1 MNVSEMLAEQAARRP
16 DAHALI
22 FHGKAVTYASLDD
35 AAGRAAAAF
44 RKAGIEP
51 GDRIALVVG
60 NVPEFVSALY
70 GTWRAGAVA
79 VPLNVMLTS
88 EELRYILA
96 DAGAKG
102 IVTQMQHLPAI
113 LDVRDDVPSL
123 ESIFVV
129 AGPPVPSGTVS
140 FEAAMGAEQPVA
152 EGADPPDGLALIQ
165 YTSGTTAD
173 PKGAM
178 LGHDN
183 LMANMAQMEQVPSMR
198 IVQDDVVLLVLPVFH
213 IYALNVILGMT
224 IREGGTVVLVER
236 FDPTEALDI
245 VEQQGVTLLPGAP
258 PMYVQWLDQPQ
269 GRKKSFASVR
279 IAVSGAAPL
288 APETF
293 QRFKDRFN
301 VTIWDSYGLTEAGPA
316 VTSNAVGDRARP
328 GSIGLPIPDLQVRL
342 VEQGMADLED
352 VEDGDPGEIVVQG
365 PAVFRGYWDKPEAT
379 SEVLTGDGW
388 LRTGDV
394 AYADEDGYLYLV
406 DRTKDLI
413 IVNGFN
419 VFPREVEDALVR
431 LPGVTDAVVI
441 GVPDQRTGEAVKAL
455 VVLEHGVN
463 ATPQSLIDGV
473 GRYLA
478 RFKVPREIDVVD
490 ELPRHPTGKVLRRAL
505 RGEEVLGGGEQPSS

>member
-1 MNVSEMLAEQAARRP
+1 
-16 DAHALI
+16 
-22 FHGKAVTYASLDD
+22 
-35 AAGRAAAAF
+35 
-44 RKAGIEP
+44 
-51 GDRIALVVG
+51 
-60 NVPEFVSALY
+60 
-70 GTWRAGAVA
+70 
-79 VPLNVMLTS
+79 
-88 EELRYILA
+88 
-96 DAGAKG
+96 
-102 IVTQMQHLPAI
+102 
-113 LDVRDDVPSL
+113 
-123 ESIFVV
+123 
-129 AGPPVPSGTVS
+129 
-140 FEAAMGAEQPVA
+140 
-152 EGADPPDGLALIQ
+152 
-165 YTSGTTAD
+165 
-173 PKGAM
+173 
-178 LGHDN
+178 
-183 LMANMAQMEQVPSMR
+183 
-198 IVQDDVVLLVLPVFH
+198 
-213 IYALNVILGMT
+213 
-224 IREGGTVVLVER
+224 
-236 FDPTEALDI
+236 
-245 VEQQGVTLLPGAP
+245 
-258 PMYVQWLDQPQ
+258 
-269 GRKKSFASVR
+269 
-279 IAVSGAAPL
+279 
-288 APETF
+288 
-293 QRFKDRFN
+293 
-301 VTIWDSYGLTEAGPA
+301 
-316 VTSNAVGDRARP
+316 
-328 GSIGLPIPDLQVRL
+328 
-342 VEQGMADLED
+342 MADLED